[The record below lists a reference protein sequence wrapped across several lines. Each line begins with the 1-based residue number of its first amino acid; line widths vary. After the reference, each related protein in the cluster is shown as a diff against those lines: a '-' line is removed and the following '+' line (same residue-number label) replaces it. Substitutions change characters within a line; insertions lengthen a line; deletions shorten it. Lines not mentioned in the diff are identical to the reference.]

1 MLFYGKIY
9 PLPPLSLLLLIF
21 LKGER
26 FELLLVED
34 LKSISPLIIAVS
46 PVDSRIRLEWR
57 YLFKGGGILTYGIE
71 EYLHYLHQSQIRA
84 QKQNEAGGGI
94 GQ

>member
-9 PLPPLSLLLLIF
+9 PLPPPSLLLLIF

-71 EYLHYLHQSQIRA
+71 EYLHQSQIRA